1 MNNHK
6 IYKTFQ
12 SQSFM
17 RDEKDLTKRIKN
29 SFRAGKSR
37 AEIVRG
43 LQERG
48 CKLEYADILI
58 NKAKIPKRVMVSTLI
73 VAVLIVVSLS
83 AGYALNLGAEKHS
96 LQNPLTG
103 NVVFSGKSPVEMNIA
118 EQASGQLNEITLDQ
132 IEITPEFISY
142 LLNEIGAWEL
152 HKNPLTFEEPIINF
166 KIGDKT
172 FYSKISDHIPKTF
185 DGLSDKADI
194 QFNTNK
200 EDIIRAT
207 SSQSPKEIFRDSL
220 ANGRTEVVTLVGESE
235 LFAKGYLK
243 LYEDLK
249 DF

>member
-1 MNNHK
+1 
-6 IYKTFQ
+6 
-12 SQSFM
+12 M

-37 AEIVRG
+37 AEIIRG
-43 LQERG
+43 LQARG
-48 CKLEYADILI
+48 CKLEYADALI
-58 NKAKIPKRVMVSTLI
+58 NRAKIPKRVMVSTLI

-83 AGYALNLGAEKHS
+83 VGYALNIGAEKHH

-103 NVVFSGKSPVEMNIA
+103 NVIFSGQSPVEVNIA
-118 EQASGQLNEITLDQ
+118 EQTSGPSQRIAIDE

-166 KIGDKT
+166 KIGNKN
-172 FYSKISDHIPKTF
+172 FYSKISEHIPQTF
-185 DGLSDKADI
+185 PGLSDNADL

-200 EDIIRAT
+200 EDIIKAT
-207 SSQSPKEIFRDSL
+207 SSQSPREVFKDSL
-220 ANGRTEVVTLVGESE
+220 ANGGTKITTLVGETE